1 MKKNYFLRSA
11 IALTGLG
18 LFMFSTAGNAQQNP
32 KLSDAEVA
40 SVAVVANQ
48 IDIDYAGIAKKR
60 SKNAEVLQFSETMQK
75 DHSAVIAQAAALV
88 KKLGVTP
95 KSNAVSQKLLAD
107 AKKTKAKLNSVSRT
121 TFDKTY
127 IDNEV
132 AYHKAVISAVEGLL
146 IPETENAELKAL
158 LQNVVPALKTHLGH
172 AEMLQSKMAHK

>member
-1 MKKNYFLRSA
+1 MKIQRQLSSLA
-11 IALTGLG
+11 IGIIYLAT
-18 LFMFSTAGNAQQNP
+18 FSFPAFSQENP

-48 IDIDYAGIAKKR
+48 IDINYAELAKEKSR
-60 SKNAEVLQFSETMQK
+60 NKEILKFAETMAN
-75 DHSAVIAQAAALV
+75 DHKAVIGQAAALV

-95 KSNAVSQKLLAD
+95 KDNVVSQQLLAD
-107 AKKTKAKLNSVSRT
+107 AEKTKSTLSSKNGKD
-121 TFDKTY
+121 FDKAY

-158 LQNVVPALKTHLGH
+158 LQNILPALRTHLSH
-172 AEMLQSKMAHK
+172 AEMVQKQF